1 MTKIIKTLF
10 AIGALLV
17 GAGSAYAYD
26 YGVELKWNT
35 DDIAQVLKTMP
46 EQRASFKKLVD
57 NGKIKDMFVEN
68 SQVGGQKTQLLKFV
82 MEAESEQSVRD
93 QLASLPL
100 YQQDLVR
107 INHIQLLGS
116 KWLDNTPQANNFGLT
131 FIWKSGIDPLEI
143 DRVLGIDLQ
152 RVIALNQV
160 GTVTSSYIN
169 TQNLENGVV
178 RPTYLVAVLAKDAAH
193 ALEMSKQFEAVTMG
207 YADVQV
213 EPLGHKLDMSK
224 L

>member
-1 MTKIIKTLF
+1 MRKIIKNLL

-17 GAGSAYAYD
+17 GTGSAYAYD
-26 YGVELKWNT
+26 YGVELKWST
-35 DDIAQVLKTMP
+35 DDIAQVLNTMP
-46 EQRASFKKLVD
+46 EQRASFKKLVES
-57 NGKIKDMFVEN
+57 GKIKDMFVEN
-68 SQVGGQKTQLLKFV
+68 SKVGGQKTQLLKFV
-82 MEAESEQSVRD
+82 MEADNEQSVRE
-93 QLASLPL
+93 QLAKLPL
-100 YQQDLVR
+100 YQQKFVT
-107 INHIQLLGS
+107 INHIQRLGS

-131 FIWKSGIDPLEI
+131 FIWKAGVEPLEI

-169 TQNLENGVV
+169 TQDLDNGVV
-178 RPTYLVAVLAKDAAH
+178 RPTYLVAVLAKDAEQ

-213 EPLGHKLDMSK
+213 EPLGHKLDMSQ

>member
-1 MTKIIKTLF
+1 MRKIIKNLF
-10 AIGALLV
+10 VIGALLA
-17 GAGSAYAYD
+17 GASSAYAYD

-116 KWLDNTPQANNFGLT
+116 KWLDNTPKANNFGLT
-131 FIWKSGIDPLEI
+131 FIWKSGVETLEI

-169 TQNLENGVV
+169 TQNLENAVV

-207 YADVQV
+207 YAEVQV

>member
-1 MTKIIKTLF
+1 MRKIIKNLF
-10 AIGALLV
+10 VIGALLA
-17 GAGSAYAYD
+17 GASSAYAYD

-82 MEAESEQSVRD
+82 MEAESEQSVRN

-116 KWLDNTPQANNFGLT
+116 KWLDNTPKANNFGLT
-131 FIWKSGIDPLEI
+131 FIWKSGVEPLEI

-169 TQNLENGVV
+169 TQNLENAVV

-207 YADVQV
+207 YAEVQV